1 MHVPAVT
8 WGLALNW
15 ASAGSQLTCVLCLVV
30 KEMEAQGVLLCHMA
44 SRGRARVRLVLFGTK
59 ASVLSSHQL
68 PCLLW
73 KPPVAPFLLEGRLKC
88 EGAERGGD
96 AP

>member
-1 MHVPAVT
+1 MV
-8 WGLALNW
+8 
-15 ASAGSQLTCVLCLVV
+15 
-30 KEMEAQGVLLCHMA
+30 LCHMA
-44 SRGRARVRLVLFGTK
+44 RRGKAGVRLVLFGTK

-73 KPPVAPFLLEGRLKC
+73 KPPVAPFLLQGRLKS
-88 EGAERGGD
+88 EGAGRAGD